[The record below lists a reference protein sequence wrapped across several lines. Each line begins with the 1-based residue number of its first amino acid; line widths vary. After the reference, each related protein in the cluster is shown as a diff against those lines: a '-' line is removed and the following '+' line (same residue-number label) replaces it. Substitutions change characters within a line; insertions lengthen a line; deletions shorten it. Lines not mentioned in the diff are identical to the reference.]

1 MPPPSR
7 PPSLPLFG
15 RARTQAAREAPLLPP
30 AKAPSPR
37 PAPQP
42 VPPAALPAAPPPAP
56 PAGDAPSAVA
66 APRPAPDPARAE
78 PKAAPPPT
86 PPQAPRL
93 LAPTPIGPAR
103 PAPLPARPASPA
115 PGPTA
120 PRPEAPRWGQPGA
133 GPSQPGKPPAPPAAP
148 REPAAWQRHLASLP
162 RRLGRGVAAGRAWLH
177 DRALPSA
184 RRAPEAFRE
193 AWRRHRPSGPDWAAK
208 ALRGVTYGGAILL
221 AGSLLLAS
229 LPPILSDTSTRA
241 VVNAPVVL
249 VTAPIDGELD
259 KLLAEPGDPVAHGEV
274 MARIRNDRLDRSTLI
289 GLENQTHGTRISL
302 QGLRE
307 RIEVLSNWLESLD
320 RTIEIQRD
328 FALRVAS
335 EVEREARAKAAS
347 AAATLAEMSTLVAR
361 QRRLLEAGVVS
372 REVLQIALL
381 RERAAQE
388 DLLAAQAALARR
400 EAERRSIELGSYAGE
415 TQGALG
421 SLIERRRDA
430 SLELSRL
437 RVDEVQ
443 LTNNLNALSGQ
454 TWSEAARLAR
464 LLDAEVP
471 APSNGHVLRA
481 FASPGQRINAGDTI
495 AGTVECRSAFVVG
508 IFSVRQAH
516 RLAVGARVVL
526 EAEGWSEARF
536 GHVRQVLPRT
546 TDRVDT
552 GYAVPFPPMERREM
566 YVLIDIEPGS
576 HPRTAR
582 DARGRPSVPCDIGRW
597 VSVEIEGGFV
607 SGLASAALRLSR
619 QGLAMLFGQARG
631 ASGG

>member
-1 MPPPSR
+1 MP
-7 PPSLPLFG
+7 
-15 RARTQAAREAPLLPP
+15 T
-30 AKAPSPR
+30 
-37 PAPQP
+37 
-42 VPPAALPAAPPPAP
+42 
-56 PAGDAPSAVA
+56 
-66 APRPAPDPARAE
+66 
-78 PKAAPPPT
+78 
-86 PPQAPRL
+86 
-93 LAPTPIGPAR
+93 
-103 PAPLPARPASPA
+103 
-115 PGPTA
+115 
-120 PRPEAPRWGQPGA
+120 
-133 GPSQPGKPPAPPAAP
+133 
-148 REPAAWQRHLASLP
+148 
-162 RRLGRGVAAGRAWLH
+162 
-177 DRALPSA
+177 A
-184 RRAPEAFRE
+184 RRAQAALVT
-193 AWRRHRPSGPDWAAK
+193 AWRRHGLSGPDWAGN

-241 VVNAPVVL
+241 VVNAPIVL

-274 MARIRNDRLDRSTLI
+274 MARMRNDRLDRSTLI
-289 GLENQTHGTRISL
+289 GLENQTQGTRISL

-307 RIEVLSNWLESLD
+307 RIEVLSNWLDSLD
-320 RTIEIQRD
+320 RNIAVQRG
-328 FALRVAS
+328 FALNVAT

-388 DLLAAQAALARR
+388 DLLATQAALARR
-400 EAERRSIELGSYAGE
+400 EAERRSIELGSYAGD

-437 RVDEVQ
+437 RVDEAQ
-443 LTNNLNALSGQ
+443 LTNNLNALSAQ
-454 TWSEAARLAR
+454 TASETARLAR
-464 LLDAEVP
+464 LLDAEV
-471 APSNGHVLRA
+471 ASPSAGHVLRA
-481 FASPGQRINAGDTI
+481 FASPGQRLNAGDTI

-516 RLAVGARVVL
+516 RLAVGSRVLVD
-526 EAEGWSEARF
+526 AEGWHETRF

-566 YVLIDIEPGS
+566 YVLIDLEDARPTRG
-576 HPRTAR
+576 AR
-582 DARGRPSVPCDIGRW
+582 DARGRPAVPCDIGRW
-597 VSVEIEGGFV
+597 VHVEIEGGMV
-607 SGLASAALRLSR
+607 SGFASAALRLSR
-619 QGLAMLFGQARG
+619 NALAVIFGPARATPG
-631 ASGG
+631 A